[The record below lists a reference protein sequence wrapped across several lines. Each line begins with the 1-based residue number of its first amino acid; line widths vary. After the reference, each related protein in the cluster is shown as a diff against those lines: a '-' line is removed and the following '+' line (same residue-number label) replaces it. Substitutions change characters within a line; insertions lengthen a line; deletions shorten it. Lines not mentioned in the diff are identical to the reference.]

1 MKLKILNILTVCFVT
16 LAVLS
21 PGLLVFN
28 LIWGRH
34 IELVKTQN
42 LSCQVTNIN
51 KGSDSLSLQP
61 ESINTPQSPANRK
74 LSKYNFF
81 VQLQILVEQ
90 YRIATILQWLVL
102 GTPICIGFGI
112 LVYDRY
118 LVYRTAV
125 LKAQVEM
132 LERLWQQSIEQ

>member
-1 MKLKILNILTVCFVT
+1 MKLKILNVLTVGLVT

-21 PGLLVFN
+21 PGIIVFN

-51 KGSDSLSLQP
+51 KGSEPAFLQP
-61 ESINTPQSPANRK
+61 ESINTPHSPANKK
-74 LSKYNFF
+74 LSKRNFF

-90 YRIATILQWLVL
+90 YKIATILQWLVL
-102 GTPICIGFGI
+102 VTPICIGLGI
-112 LVYDRY
+112 IVYDRY

>member
-1 MKLKILNILTVCFVT
+1 MKLKVLNILTVCLVT

-21 PGLLVFN
+21 PGFLVFN

-42 LSCQVTNIN
+42 LSCQFTNIN
-51 KGSDSLSLQP
+51 KVSEHLPLQT
-61 ESINTPQSPANRK
+61 ESINTPQSPANKK

-90 YRIATILQWLVL
+90 YKIATILQWLVL
-102 GTPICIGFGI
+102 GTPIGIGVGI

-118 LVYRTAV
+118 LVYRAAV
-125 LKAQVEM
+125 FKAQIEM